1 MRKLRVLLTGGGTG
15 GHIYPIIA
23 VAQEL
28 RSWAE
33 KNEVRKDIR
42 YYGQPDSCRPA
53 LEENKIRII
62 KIASSK
68 LRRYFSFLN
77 FLDAFKFVWGFF
89 QGLCKIFWFMPDAAF
104 SKGGPG
110 ALSVLLACRFYRI
123 PIVVHESDLI
133 PGLTNRVSA
142 RWAKTLDLASA
153 SAIPRFPK
161 TKAKINIVGNP
172 VRQELLIN
180 TPQDQAKTALGFDPK
195 KPLILVLGGSQGS
208 AKINNFILENLE
220 QFLAKFQ
227 VLHQVGGEKRQEY
240 QTQYNFI
247 AKSLSPLLAQNYKFV
262 DFLSKNQG
270 LALDAADMIISRAGA
285 GAIAEISIKGK
296 PSILIPFP
304 DAANGH
310 QRQNADEYSRTGAA
324 ILIEEENLLPNVVV
338 GQIEKVLQSSDLRAK
353 IASAAKG
360 FAKPNAAKEIA
371 KHILELW
378 R

>member
-89 QGLCKIFWFMPDAAF
+89 QGLRKIFWFMPNAAF

-172 VRQELLIN
+172 VRKELLIN
-180 TPQDQAKTALGFDPK
+180 APQDQAKTALGFDPK

-324 ILIEEENLLPNVVV
+324 ILIEEENLLPNVVI